1 MRRVMNNVF
10 ILLVGIWI
18 GWGMP
23 IPDCIFTYC
32 TEESVYEETWDEDE
46 SCRDIESQ

>member
-1 MRRVMNNVF
+1 MNNVF

-32 TEESVYEETWDEDE
+32 TATQEESAYEETWDEDE
-46 SCRDIESQ
+46 SCGESESQ